1 MDPDFP
7 ATALIAEDEPLLAE
21 HLAAEL
27 ARLWPALR
35 IVAQVGDGASAV
47 ERALALA
54 PQVLFLDIRMPG
66 CGGLEAVERLADAWP
81 AETAPGD
88 AVVPFPLLVFVT
100 AYDRYALDAFDHAA
114 VDYLLKPL
122 DGERLARACGRL
134 QRRLA
139 ELRSGAVEPARTPA
153 AAADASTLEAALEQ
167 LRRLASYPPATQAPV
182 QPPRLRTLQ
191 AGAGS
196 TIHLVPVEQV
206 IYFEAADKYLRV
218 VTADREHLIRTSLRE
233 LLPQLDPER
242 FWQVHRGTAVRA
254 DAIASAE
261 RDDTGRI
268 TLRLAGHADR
278 LPVSRLY
285 AWRFRPM

>member
-1 MDPDFP
+1 MNPDFP
-7 ATALIAEDEPLLAE
+7 ATALIAEDEALLAA

-35 IVAQVGDGASAV
+35 IAAQVGDGVSAV

-81 AETAPGD
+81 AQAPDGGTAP
-88 AVVPFPLLVFVT
+88 PFPLLVFVT
-100 AYDRYALDAFDHAA
+100 AYDQYALGAFDHAA

-122 DGERLARACGRL
+122 DRDRLERACARL
-134 QRRLA
+134 QHRLGDMRRGGI
-139 ELRSGAVEPARTPA
+139 GAATAVTSP
-153 AAADASTLEAALEQ
+153 LEAALEQ
-167 LRRLASYPPATQAPV
+167 LRRLASYPAGPPLA
-182 QPPRLRTLQ
+182 PPRLRTLQ
-191 AGAGS
+191 AGSG
-196 TIHLVPVEQV
+196 TTTYLVPVEQV

-218 VTADREHLIRTSLRE
+218 VTAEREHLIRTSLRE
-233 LLPQLDPER
+233 LLPQLDPDR
-242 FWQVHRGTAVRA
+242 FWQVHRATVVRA
-254 DAIASAE
+254 DAVASAE
-261 RDDTGRI
+261 RDEVGRI

>member
-1 MDPDFP
+1 MNPDFA

-35 IVAQVGDGASAV
+35 LVARVGDGPAAV

-66 CGGLEAVERLADAWP
+66 HGGIEVVEVLADAWP
-81 AETAPGD
+81 AAG
-88 AVVPFPLLVFVT
+88 AAPFPQIVFVT
-100 AYDRYALDAFDHAA
+100 AYDQYALQAFEHAA

-122 DGERLARACGRL
+122 DSDRLGRACGRV

-139 ELRSGAVEPARTPA
+139 EAVAPSALDA
-153 AAADASTLEAALEQ
+153 AIEH
-167 LRRLASYPPATQAPV
+167 LRRLAAFAGHAGQAAT
-182 QPPRLRTLQ
+182 PRLRTLQ
-191 AGAGS
+191 AAAGT

-218 VTADREHLIRTSLRE
+218 VTAEREHLIRTSLRD
-233 LLPQLDPER
+233 LLPQLDAER
-242 FWQVHRGTAVRA
+242 FWQVHRGTVVRC

-261 RDDTGRI
+261 RDDAGRI
-268 TLRLAGHADR
+268 TLRLAGHRDR
-278 LPVSRLY
+278 LAVSRLY
-285 AWRFRPM
+285 AWRFKAM